1 MNTQHDAKEAMGDG
15 GLLDR
20 KGGGKGEE
28 TENLQIRI

>member
-20 KGGGKGEE
+20 KGGGERRRDRN
-28 TENLQIRI
+28 TPN

>member
-20 KGGGKGEE
+20 KGGGRRRDRN
-28 TENLQIRI
+28 TPN